1 MTDKRHTTHSPQNDD
16 SSENELGRVLQRRQS
31 LNEAMARGENVEP
44 VQKSVRSRNVYV
56 EFQEYTRKE
65 IKDFEKKFKV

>member
-1 MTDKRHTTHSPQNDD
+1 MTDKKQQNDD
-16 SSENELGRVLQRRQS
+16 SSGNELSRILQRRQS
-31 LNEAMARGENVEP
+31 LDEARARGEKVEP

-56 EFQEYTRKE
+56 EFQEWTRKE

>member
-1 MTDKRHTTHSPQNDD
+1 MTDKNQQNDD
-16 SSENELGRVLQRRQS
+16 SSENELSRILQRRQS
-31 LNEAMARGENVEP
+31 LDEARARGEIIEP